1 MVSSSLVS
9 RWCTCTVITVSRFL
23 RSFLPSVGLC
33 VMVIISLS
41 SASAFLFAL
50 LIAVLSLRAIVS
62 APCMSAVHRNCTPRS
77 EICAGWPKMN
87 CSSSCSNTA
96 LLAILM
102 MDRIAICMPST
113 RLCSHTSMFPTA
125 ITGLGSSRPS
135 TSFTNFTHSFFCE
148 NISSIFVLS
157 TLSNVTSVSE
167 SNKPLWKCGVTACGS
182 LPSDKISSS
191 VGSETK

>member
-1 MVSSSLVS
+1 
-9 RWCTCTVITVSRFL
+9 
-23 RSFLPSVGLC
+23 
-33 VMVIISLS
+33 
-41 SASAFLFAL
+41 
-50 LIAVLSLRAIVS
+50 
-62 APCMSAVHRNCTPRS
+62 
-77 EICAGWPKMN
+77 
-87 CSSSCSNTA
+87 
-96 LLAILM
+96 
-102 MDRIAICMPST
+102 
-113 RLCSHTSMFPTA
+113 MFPTA

-135 TSFTNFTHSFFCE
+135 TSFTNFTHSFCCE